1 LQQIDSAAEEDNGE
15 EASQSTESTRGHG
28 STEQNI
34 PGMDHGGRAI
44 SPGCCMGRHA
54 LFLPGI
60 LLDEIRSEFMKS
72 VLFAFPEKVEIAK
85 DG

>member
-1 LQQIDSAAEEDNGE
+1 
-15 EASQSTESTRGHG
+15 
-28 STEQNI
+28 
-34 PGMDHGGRAI
+34 
-44 SPGCCMGRHA
+44 MGRHA